1 MPLTIKNIVA
11 LTKAMQIHKFSH
23 YPTDQKD
30 ANMVSDEERYRSFAE
45 RYVIERASTFRKDH
59 EQEDAFKAYQDAL
72 SIFRNISEVAKQK
85 FQVQVQ
91 QESGTEQE
99 PGPARPVRPTLI

>member
-85 FQVQVQ
+85 FQVP
-91 QESGTEQE
+91 GPTQE
-99 PGPARPVRPTLI
+99 PGPARPVKPTLI